1 MSEEKKEVKR
11 LSASRLKMFDKTD
24 AVAPVSPR
32 LKPKKD
38 NQNKT
43 ASLSPT
49 KTSSLQ
55 VLQETSLPDNPIFHA
70 PMVLVS
76 TDNGKTTCNQTTLS
90 KLREIQQPLNIVSVV
105 GTLRTGKSFLLNKL
119 ARPDA
124 VRTGACFE
132 IGHTTDAVTKGIWV
146 MCRPHPTKE
155 NQVLVLLDTEG
166 IDDPDKVDIEDDKN
180 LFILATLLSNTLVY
194 NTRGNFDKTTI
205 DKFKFLNKIK
215 TSIQV
220 NGTEEDDSILDFFFP
235 NFVLTLRDVTLDIK
249 AKDADTFLEEKLNMK
264 SGTNLSEEA
273 LKEYNLPRMLVRR
286 YFKKR
291 KCFLFRKPVKSGLLK
306 ELLTLDESK
315 LKEEFRQSLEGFRSY
330 IFSCK
335 PKSLKSGKAINGR
348 MFCSLVLK
356 YVQSI
361 RGGDSPCLTS
371 AMVLMA
377 ALENTYVV
385 EKASEEYRA
394 EMKRRIGSH
403 IPSEKGLIN
412 YHKESMHAALE
423 VLKAGLII
431 DDEQIYEEKAM
442 TCFKEQ
448 FEKFKEIVK
457 KDVEA
462 KCCQL
467 LGRLDMMKIQM
478 KIKNRKYCTPTGY
491 DEYMKD
497 LDTLIKQYNREAG
510 YMGSVALLALQEFLA
525 KKTSEEEAVF
535 CMVQEALGGK
545 EGPERKNMKR
555 LSVFR
560 EKDADIMKEEEEVEE
575 AIRADIEMLQRNG
588 LQNIGDQYLD
598 MLTSKIEEIDRV
610 KKELTR
616 DNSYY
621 KKLCKETDHW
631 KNVFENA
638 TFSLSHYKR
647 QLKPIAGQQSTDM
660 QATVYEEPWN
670 DVIGPLWK
678 KAVERSDSKDDGD
691 LSSGEAKGERIP
703 PEGSEAVQTYSDT
716 PRNNVRKI
724 RDKCNIS

>member
-1 MSEEKKEVKR
+1 MSEEKEEVKR
-11 LSASRLKMFDKTD
+11 LPASRFKMFEKTD
-24 AVAPVSPR
+24 AVMVAPASPKV
-32 LKPKKD
+32 KPKKD
-38 NQNKT
+38 NQIKT
-43 ASLSPT
+43 TTLSPT

-55 VLQETSLPDNPIFHA
+55 VLKETSLPDNPIFHA
-70 PMVLVS
+70 PIVLVS
-76 TDNGKTTCNQTTLS
+76 TENGKTTCNETTLS
-90 KLREIQQPLNIVSVV
+90 RLREIEQPLNIVSVV

-119 ARPDA
+119 ARHGA
-124 VRTGACFE
+124 VNREACFA
-132 IGHTTDAVTKGIWV
+132 IGHTTDPVTKGIWV

-166 IDDPDKVDIEDDKN
+166 IDDPDKIEVEDDKN
-180 LFILATLLSNTLVY
+180 VFILATLLSNTLVY
-194 NTRGNFDKTTI
+194 NTKGNLDRTTI

-215 TSIQV
+215 TSIEV
-220 NGTEEDDSILDFFFP
+220 NGSEEDDSILDFFFP
-235 NFVLTLRDVTLDIK
+235 NFVLTLRDITLDIESEGG
-249 AKDADTFLEEKLNMK
+249 DAFLEKNLNMK
-264 SGTNLSEEA
+264 RDATEEA
-273 LKEYNLPRMLVRR
+273 LKEYNLPRMLIRR

-291 KCFLFRKPVKSGLLK
+291 KCFLFRKPVKYALLK
-306 ELLTLDESK
+306 DLLNVDESQFK
-315 LKEEFRQSLEGFRSY
+315 KEFLQTLVGFRSY
-330 IFSCK
+330 IFSCQ
-335 PKSLKSGKAINGR
+335 PKSLKSGKAMNGR

-361 RGGDSPCLTS
+361 RAGESPCLTS
-371 AMVLMA
+371 AMVSMVA
-377 ALENTYVV
+377 SENTYVV

-394 EMKRRIGSH
+394 EMKKRIGSH
-403 IPSEKGLIN
+403 TPSEKGLLN
-412 YHKESMHAALE
+412 YHKDSMRAALE

-448 FEKFKEIVK
+448 FENFKEIVK

-462 KCCQL
+462 KCWQI

-497 LDTLIKQYNREAG
+497 LDTLIKQYNIDAG

-575 AIRADIEMLQRNG
+575 AIRADIEMLQRNS
-588 LQNIGDQYLD
+588 LANIGDQYLD

-610 KKELTR
+610 KNELTC
-616 DNSYY
+616 DDSYY

-631 KNVFENA
+631 KNVYENA
-638 TFSLSHYKR
+638 TFRLSHYKR
-647 QLKPIAGQQSTDM
+647 QLKPVAGQQSTDM
-660 QATVYEEPWN
+660 QATVYEESMN

-678 KAVERSDSKDDGD
+678 KAVERSDSKFYVD
-691 LSSGEAKGERIP
+691 LSLGEAKGERIP
-703 PEGSEAVQTYSDT
+703 PDGNEAFRTYSDT
-716 PRNNVRKI
+716 PRNIVPKI

>member
-11 LSASRLKMFDKTD
+11 LPASRFKMFEKTD
-24 AVAPVSPR
+24 AAMVAPVSPKV
-32 LKPKKD
+32 KPKKD
-38 NQNKT
+38 NQIKT
-43 ASLSPT
+43 TTLSPT

-55 VLQETSLPDNPIFHA
+55 VLKETSLLDNPIFHA

-76 TDNGKTTCNQTTLS
+76 TENGKTTCNETTLS
-90 KLREIQQPLNIVSVV
+90 RLREVEQPLNIVSVV

-119 ARPDA
+119 ARHGA
-124 VRTGACFE
+124 VNREACFE
-132 IGHTTDAVTKGIWV
+132 IGHTPDPVTKGIWV

-166 IDDPDKVDIEDDKN
+166 IDDPDKIEVEDDKN
-180 LFILATLLSNTLVY
+180 VFILATLLSNTLVY
-194 NTRGNFDKTTI
+194 NMRGTLDKTTI

-220 NGTEEDDSILDFFFP
+220 NGSEEDDSILDFFFP
-235 NFVLTLRDVTLDIK
+235 NFVLTLRDVTLEIESEDG
-249 AKDADTFLEEKLNMK
+249 DAFLEKNLNMK
-264 SGTNLSEEA
+264 RDANVTEEA
-273 LKEYNLPRMLVRR
+273 LKEYNLPRMLIRR

-291 KCFLFRKPVKSGLLK
+291 KCFLFRKPVKRALLK
-306 ELLTLDESK
+306 DLLNVDESQFK
-315 LKEEFRQSLEGFRSY
+315 KEFLQTLVGFRSY
-330 IFSCK
+330 IFSCQ

-361 RGGDSPCLTS
+361 RAGESPCLTS
-371 AMVLMA
+371 AMVSMA
-377 ALENTYVV
+377 ASENTYVV
-385 EKASEEYRA
+385 ERASEEYRA
-394 EMKRRIGSH
+394 EMKKRIGSH
-403 IPSEKGLIN
+403 TPSEKGLLN
-412 YHKESMHAALE
+412 YHKDSMCAALE

-462 KCCQL
+462 KCWQI

-545 EGPERKNMKR
+545 EGPERKNMKD
-555 LSVFR
+555 LCVFS

-610 KKELTR
+610 KNELTR
-616 DNSYY
+616 DDSYY

-631 KNVFENA
+631 KSIFENA
-638 TFSLSHYKR
+638 PFSLSHYKR

-670 DVIGPLWK
+670 DVIGSLRK
-678 KAVERSDSKDDGD
+678 TAVEREDSKDDVD
-691 LSSGEAKGERIP
+691 LSLGEAKGERVP
-703 PEGSEAVQTYSDT
+703 PEGSEAVQSYSDI
-716 PRNNVRKI
+716 PQKI
-724 RDKCNIS
+724 TDKCNIS